1 MKCILGV
8 NGHEQQKGKEGRKRH
23 LKSFLRHGQKAEKLK
38 PTKHFSS
45 LAFSATLLL
54 NKLSRNFHTL
64 TKTKNKAHCF
74 TKAIALL

>member
-1 MKCILGV
+1 MSSRKVRRAEKDIL
-8 NGHEQQKGKEGRKRH
+8 N
-23 LKSFLRHGQKAEKLK
+23 LFFILWQKAEKLK
-38 PTKHFSS
+38 PINQIFPQS